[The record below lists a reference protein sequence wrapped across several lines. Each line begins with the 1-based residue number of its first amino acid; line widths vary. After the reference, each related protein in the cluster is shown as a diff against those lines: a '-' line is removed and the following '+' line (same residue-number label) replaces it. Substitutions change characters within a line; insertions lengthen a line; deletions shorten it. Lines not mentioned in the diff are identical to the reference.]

1 METWNKTIKNVKR
14 ERPSRNW
21 FSFDLVSSF
30 LGPITERNKA
40 KRVEPQITFDTP

>member
-1 METWNKTIKNVKR
+1 METWNKTMKNVKR

-30 LGPITERNKA
+30 LGESPSETKQN
-40 KRVEPQITFDTP
+40 Q